1 MGQNIK
7 REIIDNIVVAMS
19 IYITDQ
25 DTLSILD
32 SVVSSELTKVNVQEI
47 TSLPA
52 EWKTD
57 TEKRNCYLLELFKI
71 KKRGL
76 SPATIDGYVRS
87 VKRFADVVGKP
98 LDSVDTFDVEWY
110 LSQYEKRPGT
120 KGEKVQDSTY
130 NNERR
135 FL

>member
-7 REIIDNIVVAMS
+7 REIIDNIVVAMP

-76 SPATIDGYVRS
+76 SPATIDGS
-87 VKRFADVVGKP
+87 
-98 LDSVDTFDVEWY
+98 L
-110 LSQYEKRPGT
+110 
-120 KGEKVQDSTY
+120 
-130 NNERR
+130 ERR
-135 FL
+135 DRRAVTICIIRREI

>member
-7 REIIDNIVVAMS
+7 REIIDNIVVAMP

-57 TEKRNCYLLELFKI
+57 TEKRNCYLSGQCILWH
-71 KKRGL
+71 
-76 SPATIDGYVRS
+76 ATVRS
-87 VKRFADVVGKP
+87 ISRS
-98 LDSVDTFDVEWY
+98 SVESV
-110 LSQYEKRPGT
+110 LP
-120 KGEKVQDSTY
+120 
-130 NNERR
+130 
-135 FL
+135 